1 MKKDLLKY
9 GIVFLLRMGLSYA
22 TGGVIGGMGIP
33 DPFSLLGG
41 KSITGSPTGQGVGDT
56 APPMSGLFY
65 GSNTMDRRLAR
76 IQKAIIDFEPVRTQV
91 IDLPTL
97 NKANR
102 IGGAMTIT
110 SV

>member
-33 DPFSLLGG
+33 DPLSLLGG

-56 APPMSGLFY
+56 APPMSGLLY
-65 GSNTMDRRLAR
+65 GGNTLIKEIREVK
-76 IQKAIIDFEPVRTQV
+76 KAITDFEPVRTQV

-110 SV
+110 SI